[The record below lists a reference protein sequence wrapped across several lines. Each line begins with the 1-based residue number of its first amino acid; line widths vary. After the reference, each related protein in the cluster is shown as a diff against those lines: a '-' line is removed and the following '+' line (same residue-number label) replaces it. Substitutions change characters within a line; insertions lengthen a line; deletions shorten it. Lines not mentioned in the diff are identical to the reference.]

1 MYKLRKTRKELVDLR
16 RQMEDARMK
25 TDEAGPRTEQTNLE
39 PISLTFLVPP
49 GFKPATHLIVAVDE
63 KGQSFIN
70 APTDQP
76 HACLLLAQKAIDF
89 AAPLAGQWIQ
99 QKKLAESTILQAPAH
114 LAKGMI
120 RPA

>member
-1 MYKLRKTRKELVDLR
+1 MYKLRKTRTELSVLR
-16 RQMEDARMK
+16 QQLEDVRMQ
-25 TDEAGPRTEQTNLE
+25 TDEAGPRNEQTNLE
-39 PISLTFLVPP
+39 PLSINFLVPP
-49 GFKPATHLIVAVDE
+49 GFKPTAYLIVAVDE
-63 KGQSFIN
+63 NGQSFIN

-89 AAPLAGQWIQ
+89 AVPLAGQWIQ
-99 QKKLAESTILQAPAH
+99 QKKLAESTIIQAPAH